1 MHKIEVA
8 LWSLEPPKWSE
19 DCFGKIDWDKAAEGQ
34 KLFAMTCA
42 QCHGPF
48 PASDPIKEWKAPL
61 KTSANAKYMETA
73 WDEFLASAY
82 KPVTQS
88 GPKRLYA
95 RRSGL
100 IPTTTH
106 FPCG

>member
-1 MHKIEVA
+1 MDNLHKIEVA

-61 KTSANAKYMETA
+61 KTVGPREIYG
-73 WDEFLASAY
+73 
-82 KPVTQS
+82 VRVGRVS
-88 GPKRLYA
+88 GEC
-95 RRSGL
+95 
-100 IPTTTH
+100 I
-106 FPCG
+106 

>member
-1 MHKIEVA
+1 MDNLHKIEVA

-19 DCFGKIDWDKAAEGQ
+19 DCFGKIDLDKAAEGQ

-61 KTSANAKYMETA
+61 KTAANAKSMEIA
-73 WDEFLASAY
+73 WDEYF
-82 KPVTQS
+82 
-88 GPKRLYA
+88 
-95 RRSGL
+95 
-100 IPTTTH
+100 
-106 FPCG
+106 